1 MIVVPTATIP
11 QGITALVNFLPDL
24 GPEENLAN
32 MEREISQV
40 KTAQITYAVRPAT
53 VDGVSIKEGDI
64 MAIGDKGI
72 LALGRTPSEASL
84 KAIEAMADPDAE
96 LITLYYGQDV
106 TEEEAARLKEE
117 GESMFPDKEFELQ
130 YGGQPVYYYIISAE

>member
-1 MIVVPTATIP
+1 M
-11 QGITALVNFLPDL
+11 
-24 GPEENLAN
+24 
-32 MEREISQV
+32 
-40 KTAQITYAVRPAT
+40 RPAT